1 MDTGL
6 TGVAKVGGASI
17 ARGVAQNR
25 SRIMAVA
32 RANVTMK
39 RLNLPPNTDLPVL
52 LFAERGIDK
61 AHLDDV
67 VRLFERQPGPVTV
80 TAVRRPVELSLTA
93 EGVLKWST
101 AFAKLDELRAEHNGA
116 AGLFLMLITKSPN
129 EDNWY
134 AVQDQSN
141 MRNGFGHVDD
151 FRWVTSA
158 PNSVITAHYILKGIF
173 NALITD
179 VGIPW
184 MLLCHDEPRGCFF
197 DFCALKEQ
205 LNLKLRTADICGDC
219 MQIFREIGIPDALLQ
234 QTVMIMEACRPLAL
248 NTRQYRAAAS
258 GFDRWPFPVA
268 VTRHKVVQATN
279 PLLKFLLL
287 LDHFDSLI
295 RYFYLTREVLSGKSP
310 VIEERP
316 SLGWWLHQLA
326 HSLEGEQHY
335 REVVKIAQREG
346 VVALRNERRGHG
358 WMSADTDS
366 YASEALRLEKI
377 VTEIEGEL
385 APFFETH
392 RLVIPRQS
400 EPHDDVYLVRGDS
413 LTGSHL
419 LHPPFEIEL
428 VADPRSV
435 GLKRLNEIFVT
446 DARME
451 KFHSISPHLRSAVC
465 PTCHHPR
472 VLITDGGH
480 RYIDVFMGHRV
491 ELEPQP

>member
-1 MDTGL
+1 
-6 TGVAKVGGASI
+6 
-17 ARGVAQNR
+17 
-25 SRIMAVA
+25 
-32 RANVTMK
+32 MK
-39 RLNLPPNTDLPVL
+39 RLNLPQSVSLPVL

-61 AHLDDV
+61 AHLDEV
-67 VRLFERQPGPVTV
+67 VRWFERQSGPVTV
-80 TAVRRPVELSLTA
+80 TAVKRPVELTLTA
-93 EGVLKWST
+93 EGVLEWDT
-101 AFAKLDELRAEHNGA
+101 AFAKLNELRAEHQVPADG
-116 AGLFLMLITKSPN
+116 FLMLLTRSPN
-129 EDNWY
+129 EQNWY
-134 AVQDQSN
+134 AVQDEDN

-158 PNSVITAHYILKGIF
+158 PGSVITTHYILKGIF
-173 NALITD
+173 NALVTET
-179 VGIPW
+179 GIPW
-184 MLLCHDEPRGCFF
+184 MALWHDEPRGCFF
-197 DFCALKEQ
+197 DFCAQKEQ

-234 QTVMIMEACRPLAL
+234 QTVALMEACRPLAL
-248 NTRQYRAAAS
+248 NTGQYRKTES
-258 GFDRWPFPVA
+258 GFDQWPFPVA

-295 RYFYLTREVLSGKSP
+295 RYFYLTREVLAGKTP
-310 VIEERP
+310 LIEDRP
-316 SLGWWLHQLA
+316 SLGWWLDQLA
-326 HSLEGEQHY
+326 QSLKGEQHY

-346 VVALRNERRGHG
+346 VVAMRNERRGHG
-358 WMSADTDS
+358 WMAADTNA
-366 YASEALRLEKI
+366 YASEAVRLEKI

-400 EPHDDVYLVRGDS
+400 EPHDDVYVVSGEN

-419 LHPPFEIEL
+419 LHPPFEIKFA
-428 VADPRSV
+428 ADPRSV
-435 GLKRLNEIFVT
+435 GLKRLNEVFVS

-451 KFHSISPHLRSAVC
+451 VFHPISPHIRSAVC

-491 ELEPQP
+491 ELESQC